1 MDRLMHQRASDE
13 ALELAR
19 LGWDP
24 HWNTAFSSY
33 AERGFV
39 PGRVAV
45 EHRSTYLIYGEVGEL
60 SAKISGRLRHDALA
74 SDLPAVGD
82 WVAATPHSER
92 SAIIHGV
99 LPRRTKFSR
108 KVAWLETEEQVLA
121 ANIDVAFIVFPLDG
135 NLRPR
140 GLERYATMAWDSGAD
155 PVIVLTKSD
164 LCDEVRAVEEEVRAL
179 APGAPVHP
187 VSALIG
193 DGVETVR
200 SFLTPNRTAALL
212 GPSGVGKSTL
222 VNALYGRDLQEVHE
236 IRFDGRGRHTTTR
249 RELILLPGGGQIIDT
264 PGLRELQLWDPG
276 TGLHQAFDDIER
288 FAEECRFRDCSHTG
302 EPGCAVVTAVAD
314 GALDGNRLSN
324 YHKLQREL
332 RHLETRR
339 DARARAEDRRKN
351 RALNKS
357 QRDMLKARGKRR

>member
-1 MDRLMHQRASDE
+1 
-13 ALELAR
+13 
-19 LGWDP
+19 
-24 HWNTAFSSY
+24 
-33 AERGFV
+33 
-39 PGRVAV
+39 
-45 EHRSTYLIYGEVGEL
+45 
-60 SAKISGRLRHDALA
+60 
-74 SDLPAVGD
+74 
-82 WVAATPHSER
+82 
-92 SAIIHGV
+92 V

-108 KVAWLETEEQVLA
+108 KVAWLETQEQVLA

-140 GLERYATMAWDSGAD
+140 GLERYATMAWDSGAE

-164 LCDEVRAVEEEVRAL
+164 LCDDVLRVEQEVRAL
-179 APGAPVHP
+179 ASGAPVHP
-187 VSALIG
+187 VSAITG

-200 SFLTPNRTAALL
+200 SFLMPNRTAALL

-276 TGLHQAFDDIER
+276 TGLHQAFDDIEQ
-288 FAEECRFRDCSHTG
+288 FAENCRFRDCSHTG

-324 YHKLQREL
+324 FHKLQREL

-339 DARARAEDRRKN
+339 DARARAEERRKN
-351 RALNKS
+351 RAMNKS

>member
-1 MDRLMHQRASDE
+1 MDRLMQRASDE
-13 ALELAR
+13 ALELTR
-19 LGWDP
+19 LGWDS
-24 HWNTAFSSY
+24 HWQTAFSSY
-33 AERGFV
+33 AEHGYV

-45 EHRSTYLIYGEVGEL
+45 EHRSTYLIYGELGEL
-60 SAKISGRLRHDALA
+60 SAQVSGKLRHDALA

-108 KVAWLETEEQVLA
+108 KVAWLETQEQVLA

-140 GLERYATMAWDSGAD
+140 GLERYATMAWDSGAE

-164 LCDEVRAVEEEVRAL
+164 LCDDVLRVEQEVRAL
-179 APGAPVHP
+179 ASGAPVHP
-187 VSALIG
+187 VSAITG

-200 SFLTPNRTAALL
+200 SFLMPNRTAALL

-276 TGLHQAFDDIER
+276 TGLHQAFDDIEQ
-288 FAEECRFRDCSHTG
+288 FAENCRFRDCSHTG

-339 DARARAEDRRKN
+339 DARARAEERRKN
-351 RALNKS
+351 RAMNKS